1 MINCF
6 PETRQLS
13 ITLMPG
19 EFFFTTFARMQTDHS
34 LLRKLADEN
43 DVKILPAG
51 SVVLNFQAYVK
62 SIPVVLRGHIKVVGE
77 DENGNEFLLYYIR
90 PGESCV
96 MAILGA
102 LTGTSSKIKAITIEE
117 TEIIFIRPEKAAR
130 LVKEHPA
137 WAEYIFKLYQNR
149 FEELLQLVSNV
160 QFKKTDERI
169 VDLLREKANIF
180 GSRVIDITHQQ
191 IADEIGS
198 TREVVTRILKKLEQ
212 EDVLRT
218 GRGKIRLL

>member
-1 MINCF
+1 
-6 PETRQLS
+6 
-13 ITLMPG
+13 MPG

-160 QFKKTDERI
+160 QFKKTDDRI
-169 VDLLREKANIF
+169 VDLRDKLTAGTLRLEPGEVLVGTELARDLGADYSWQSK
-180 GSRVIDITHQQ
+180 VQYDIGQFPDTVQPAYG
-191 IADEIGS
+191 IWNAS
-198 TREVVTRILKKLEQ
+198 VAVT
-212 EDVLRT
+212 T
-218 GRGKIRLL
+218 PGHA

>member
-1 MINCF
+1 M
-6 PETRQLS
+6 R
-13 ITLMPG
+13 
-19 EFFFTTFARMQTDHS
+19 TFAFIRTAGKSFSGILYYQINTTHMQTDPG

-62 SIPVVLRGHIKVVGE
+62 SIPVILRGHIKVVAE
-77 DENGNEFLLYYIR
+77 DDGGNEILLYYIR

-102 LTGTSSKIKAITIEE
+102 LTGTSSKIKAVTIEE
-117 TEIIFIRPEKAAR
+117 TEMIFIRPEKAAK

-137 WAEYIFKLYQNR
+137 WAEYIFQLYQSR
-149 FEELLQLVSNV
+149 FEELLQLVTNIS
-160 QFKKTDERI
+160 FKKTDDRI
-169 VDLLREKANIF
+169 VEMLREKAQIF

-191 IADEIGS
+191 IAEEIGS

>member
-1 MINCF
+1 
-6 PETRQLS
+6 
-13 ITLMPG
+13 
-19 EFFFTTFARMQTDHS
+19 MQTDPT

-51 SVVLNFQAYVK
+51 EVVLNFQAYIK

-77 DENGNEFLLYYIR
+77 DDLGNEILLYYIK

-102 LTGTSSKIKAITIEE
+102 MTGTASKIKAVTIEE
-117 TEIIFIRPEKAAR
+117 TEIIFIRPEKAAK
-130 LVKEHPA
+130 LIKEYPA
-137 WAEYIFKLYQNR
+137 WAEYIFRLYQSR
-149 FEELLQLVSNV
+149 FEELLQVVTNVS
-160 QFKKTDERI
+160 FKKTDDRI
-169 VDLLREKANIF
+169 VDLLREKAKIF
-180 GSRVIDITHQQ
+180 GSRVINITHQQ
-191 IADEIGS
+191 IAEEIGS

-218 GRGKIRLL
+218 GRGKIRMV